1 MIDRILQTRDD
12 WSLVLIR
19 LSVGLMVFFPEG
31 LQKLL
36 FPGILGAGRF
46 AAIGI
51 PWPDV
56 LGPFVGVVEIVC
68 GAAIIVGLLTRLVV
82 MPLLVVLFVAL
93 LSTKVPILLGH
104 DFLIFHLPRLNRY
117 GFWSMQHEAR
127 VDLCM
132 LLACLYLLVAG
143 SGACS
148 IDARLQRR
156 RRAGRGTVGILE

>member
-1 MIDRILQTRDD
+1 MLDRILQTRDD
-12 WSLVLIR
+12 VSLVLIR
-19 LSVGLMVFFPEG
+19 LSVGLIVFFPEG

-36 FPGILGAGRF
+36 FPSALGAGRF

-51 PWPDV
+51 PWPEV

-68 GAAIIVGLLTRLVV
+68 GAAIVVGLLTRLAVI
-82 MPLLVVLFVAL
+82 PILIILIVAL

-104 DFLIFHLPRLNRY
+104 DFLIFHVPHLARY

-132 LLACLYLLVAG
+132 LLACLYLLITG

-148 IDARLQRR
+148 IDARLRQPRP
-156 RRAGRGTVGILE
+156 

>member
-1 MIDRILQTRDD
+1 MLDRILQTRDD
-12 WSLVLIR
+12 VSLVLIR
-19 LSVGLMVFFPEG
+19 LSVGLIVFFPEG

-36 FPGILGAGRF
+36 FPDILGAGRF

-51 PWPDV
+51 PWAGV

-68 GAAIIVGLLTRLVV
+68 GAAIIAGLLTRLAVI
-82 MPLLVVLFVAL
+82 PLLIILIVAV

-104 DFLIFHLPRLNRY
+104 DFLIFHLPRLGRY

-132 LLACLYLLVAG
+132 LLACLYLLVTG

-148 IDARLQRR
+148 IDARLQHQ
-156 RRAGRGTVGILE
+156 RRA

>member
-1 MIDRILQTRDD
+1 MLDRILQTRAD
-12 WSLVLIR
+12 WSIVLIR
-19 LSVGLMVFFPEG
+19 LAVGLIVFFPEG

-51 PWPDV
+51 PRPEV

-68 GAAIIVGLLTRLVV
+68 GAAVIVGLLTRLAVI
-82 MPLLVVLFVAL
+82 PLLIVLIVAV
-93 LSTKVPILLGH
+93 LSTKIPILLGH
-104 DFLIFHLPRLNRY
+104 DFLIFNLPHLNRY

-132 LLACLYLLVAG
+132 LLACVYLLVVG

-148 IDARLQRR
+148 IDARLQRQ
-156 RRAGRGTVGILE
+156 RRA

>member
-1 MIDRILQTRDD
+1 MLDRILQTRDD
-12 WSLVLIR
+12 WSLLLIR
-19 LSVGLMVFFPEG
+19 LSVGLVVFFPEG

-36 FPGILGAGRF
+36 FPGVLGAGRF

-51 PWPDV
+51 PWPEV
-56 LGPFVGVVEIVC
+56 LGPFVGIVEIVC
-68 GAAIIVGLLTRLVV
+68 GAAIVAGLLTRLAVI
-82 MPLLVVLFVAL
+82 PLLVILIVAV
-93 LSTKVPILLGH
+93 LSTKIPILLGH
-104 DFLIFHLPRLNRY
+104 DFLIFHLPRLARY

-132 LLACLYLLVAG
+132 LLACVYLLIAG

-156 RRAGRGTVGILE
+156 SAS

>member
-1 MIDRILQTRDD
+1 MLDRLLQTRDD
-12 WSLVLIR
+12 WSIFLIR
-19 LSVGLMVFFPEG
+19 LSVGLVVFFPEG

-51 PWPDV
+51 PWPDL
-56 LGPFVGVVEIVC
+56 LGPFVGGIETVC
-68 GAAIIVGLLTRLVV
+68 GAAVIAGLLTRLAVI
-82 MPLLVVLFVAL
+82 PLIVILIVAL
-93 LSTKVPILLGH
+93 LSTKIPILLGH
-104 DFLIFHLPRLNRY
+104 DFLIFHLPRLSRY

-132 LLACLYLLVAG
+132 LLACACLLIAG

-156 RRAGRGTVGILE
+156 SG